1 MTKYIYNIYIRQIYP
16 SIYAPVTVNPCPPP
30 PPSTMWGLVA
40 FCLIGELGKL
50 VISNHCSKANDSY
63 CG

>member
-1 MTKYIYNIYIRQIYP
+1 MQIYP
-16 SIYAPVTVNPCPPP
+16 RIYAPVTVNPCPPP
-30 PPSTMWGLVA
+30 PPTMWGLVA
-40 FCLIGELGKL
+40 FCLLIGVLGKL